1 MAFSSPA
8 PVSFFGKL
16 NSQPWVHVLVH
27 ALRLRAL
34 AGLVLRVVPVK
45 FRLSGGLAC
54 RLRHLESFFLAD
66 EIFTRDSY
74 GEPAR
79 SGVKSFADI
88 GCNMGF
94 FAILMA
100 RETGNRSIPGLLVD
114 ANPAMIREARATAR
128 ENNLIGLRFAEG
140 IVGADS
146 PDFYIHPSS
155 LGSSRFPVDEPGRV
169 SKGAWKKIKS
179 PLVDVG
185 ARWQAEF
192 GDLPCDLLKID
203 VEGSELD
210 FLKKES
216 AFLSRTA
223 QIVVE
228 WHKWIAGLDRIEETL
243 REYGF
248 VLKKVLQEES
258 TTGVAWFVKPHTPS

>member
-1 MAFSSPA
+1 M
-8 PVSFFGKL
+8 SFFGRL
-16 NSQPWVHVLVH
+16 NSQPWVHVLVRT
-27 ALRLRAL
+27 LRLRVL
-34 AGLVLRVVPVK
+34 AELFLKVVPLK
-45 FRLSGGLAC
+45 RRLPGDLTC

-66 EIFTRDSY
+66 EIFTRDFY

-94 FAILMA
+94 FALLMA
-100 RETGNRSIPGLLVD
+100 RETGNRAIPGLLVD
-114 ANPAMIREARATAR
+114 ANPAMIGEARAMAR
-128 ENNLIGLRFAEG
+128 ENALTALRFAEG
-140 IVGADS
+140 IAGADT
-146 PDFYIHPSS
+146 PDFYIHPSN
-155 LGSSRFPVDEPGRV
+155 LGSSRFPMDEPGRV
-169 SKGAWKKIKS
+169 SKGGWKKIES

-210 FLKKES
+210 FFKKES
-216 AFLSRTA
+216 AFLARTA

-228 WHKWIAGLDRIEETL
+228 WHTWIAGLDRVEETL
-243 REYGF
+243 HEHGF
-248 VLKKVLQEES
+248 VLKKVLQEEP
-258 TTGVAWFVKPHTPS
+258 TTGVAWFIKPRNPS